1 MTAVPASCHFAGRR
15 EGPSMS
21 MDGVD
26 LLRIV
31 DGTIVEVWLFSADQP
46 AENDFWGQ

>member
-1 MTAVPASCHFAGRR
+1 
-15 EGPSMS
+15 MS